1 MLNPRARHEPSGSTA
16 GRGVR
21 PGPRVH
27 EGRPGCGLAFNSPG
41 VCCLVEVCVARL
53 DGGQGRELGGGV
65 GIGEVGGEG
74 VGSSAPVVFSTLP
87 VETEDSDARSSLPSF
102 FFWLCFARRTFSCNL
117 LWRILFRWVDQPTK
131 EGVEVSTGTSWERV
145 SAAVDGSDEPGAMA
159 LVSELTG
166 VASASA

>member
-1 MLNPRARHEPSGSTA
+1 MKGDQGAVSPSIPRASVVSSRFASPDSTVDKA
-16 GRGVR
+16 
-21 PGPRVH
+21 
-27 EGRPGCGLAFNSPG
+27 ASW
-41 VCCLVEVCVARL
+41 
-53 DGGQGRELGGGV
+53 GGGV

-87 VETEDSDARSSLPSF
+87 VEIEDSDARSSLPSF

-117 LWRILFRWVDQPTK
+117 LWRFLFRWVEQPTK
-131 EGVEVSTGTSWERV
+131 EGVEVSMGTSWERV
-145 SAAVDGSDEPGAMA
+145 TAAVDGSDEPGAMA